1 MKLFVLDTNAY
12 IAYSRG
18 DKKFFSP
25 LVMRFIKMVDEV
37 ECRFY
42 IPTVSFWEITTK
54 VLNNKLNFGKSSQ
67 EEILNLMH
75 KPLENQEKFRDLS
88 LTRKAAS
95 LAPTFRNILPDPFDQ
110 LIVASA
116 IEANLP
122 LITKDKNIQE
132 SKLIRTVW

>member
-1 MKLFVLDTNAY
+1 
-12 IAYSRG
+12 
-18 DKKFFSP
+18 
-25 LVMRFIKMVDEV
+25 MVDER

-54 VLNNKLNFGKSSQ
+54 VLNNKLRFGKLSP

-75 KPLENQEKFRDLS
+75 KPLESQEKFRDLS

-95 LAPTFRNILPDPFDQ
+95 LASTFRNILPDPFDQ

-116 IEANLP
+116 MEANLP

-132 SKLIRTVW
+132 SKLIRTIW